1 MSQDAQ
7 PVAKRSDIEQGD
19 AEQSH
24 VEQRVVRTELI
35 NPGPSQALANLLGTD
50 IPTFEVPTL
59 WHWIHL
65 LEKRPHADLGPDGH
79 PTFGI
84 PAPPGPGQRRMFA
97 GGRVST
103 GAPLVFGE
111 PATRTTWVAGTTS
124 KQGSTGPLTFVTVRN
139 EYAQDGM
146 VCIVDEND
154 IVYRTPG
161 SSLAVTAGTLQHKP
175 GPAPR
180 EPALMLTADEALL
193 FRFSA
198 LTYNAHR
205 IHYDHNWVREEG
217 YSDLVVHGPL
227 QALMMG
233 ELIRRAG
240 DGLIGK
246 RFAYRLVSPMIGP
259 QTFTVCAGEGGVNVS
274 AEVRD
279 VHGTVT
285 AVSTIDPIDA
295 DEV

>member
-1 MSQDAQ
+1 M
-7 PVAKRSDIEQGD
+7 
-19 AEQSH
+19 
-24 VEQRVVRTELI
+24 VRTELVV
-35 NPGPSQALANLLGTD
+35 PGPSEALANLLATD
-50 IPTFEVPTL
+50 IPTQELPPL

-84 PAPPGPGQRRMFA
+84 PAPPGPGRKRMFA
-97 GGRVST
+97 GGRVRT
-103 GAPLVFGE
+103 HAPLVFGK
-111 PATRTTWVAGTTS
+111 PATRTTWVSGTTE

-139 EYAQDGM
+139 EYAQEGR

-161 SSLAVTAGTLQHKP
+161 SSLASAPGTLHDKP
-175 GPAPR
+175 QPAPR
-180 EPALMLTADEALL
+180 EPALTLTADEALL

-233 ELIRRAG
+233 ELVRRSG
-240 DGLIGK
+240 DGLVG
-246 RFAYRLVSPMIGP
+246 RVFAYRLVAPMIGP
-259 QTFTVCAGEGGVNVS
+259 QTFTVFAGDRGVNTS
-274 AEVRD
+274 MEVRD
-279 VHGTVT
+279 VHENVT
-285 AVSTIDPIDA
+285 ATSTVEQSDA
-295 DEV
+295 S

>member
-1 MSQDAQ
+1 MSASS
-7 PVAKRSDIEQGD
+7 PNTE
-19 AEQSH
+19 
-24 VEQRVVRTELI
+24 RVVRTELI
-35 NPGPSQALANLLGTD
+35 IPEPSEALANLLGTD
-50 IPTFEVPTL
+50 IPTDELPPL

-65 LEKRPHADLGPDGH
+65 LEKRPHADLGRDGH

-84 PAPPGPGQRRMFA
+84 PAPPGPGRKRMFA

-103 GAPLVFGE
+103 YAPLVFGK
-111 PATRTTWVAGTTS
+111 PATRTTWVAATTE
-124 KQGSTGPLTFVTVRN
+124 KQGSTGSLTFVTVRN
-139 EYAQDGM
+139 EYTQGGR
-146 VCIVDEND
+146 VCIVDDND

-161 SSLAVTAGTLQHKP
+161 SSLAPRAGTLRDEP
-175 GPAPR
+175 EPAPR
-180 EPALMLTADEALL
+180 GPALTLTADEALL

-217 YSDLVVHGPL
+217 YGDLVVHGPL

-233 ELIRRAG
+233 ELVRRRG
-240 DGLIGK
+240 DGLVGK
-246 RFAYRLVSPMIGP
+246 QFDYRLVSPMIGP
-259 QTFTVCAGEGGVNVS
+259 QTLTVLAGEAGVNAS

-285 AVSTIDPIDA
+285 AVSTLYPIA
-295 DEV
+295 H